1 MSRWK
6 KNVLLG
12 SICAAVLLLG
22 LFIFVERL
30 TSGEWQEKKEAVL
43 AAYSQTM
50 MVKADRVDTFV
61 GTETWRIVF
70 GEDKLQKKMIVWIGE
85 ESGIH
90 AEYESSG
97 VTVDSVSDKVTS
109 TVPASRIL
117 RVTPG
122 KLADQLVWEVYYE
135 REQESGR
142 KEGFY
147 GYYRFAD
154 GELLDTY
161 KLGVKG

>member
-12 SICAAVLLLG
+12 TVCVIVLLLG
-22 LFIFVERL
+22 LVVYVERL

-50 MVKADRVDTFV
+50 LVKADRVDTFV
-61 GTETWRIVF
+61 GSETWRIVF

-90 AEYESSG
+90 AEYESAG
-97 VTVDSVSDKVTS
+97 VSMDSVTEKVAS
-109 TVPASRIL
+109 ADPATRII

-122 KLADQLVWEVYYE
+122 KLAEELVWEVYYE
-135 REQESGR
+135 REQEDGR
-142 KEGFY
+142 EAGFY
-147 GYYRFAD
+147 DYYRFAD
-154 GELLDTY
+154 GQLLDTY
-161 KLGVKG
+161 KLGARG